1 MASAYVRFF
10 IFVKHSFAMCA
21 HWFMPLGDITCGLAG
36 GSDVPF
42 PLQHPV
48 LGAVSCSAPR
58 LASTECREGRRGR
71 GRGRQVWEEQR
82 RAWDSKG
89 KAGGGEEQPSAPM
102 TRTPTHTVT
111 CCGLK
116 AVLAVVCHTYHP
128 PLFQLASAYPCTPTE
143 ASPHPVAAAVREGRG
158 RCEVYSCT

>member
-1 MASAYVRFF
+1 
-10 IFVKHSFAMCA
+10 
-21 HWFMPLGDITCGLAG
+21 
-36 GSDVPF
+36 
-42 PLQHPV
+42 
-48 LGAVSCSAPR
+48 
-58 LASTECREGRRGR
+58 
-71 GRGRQVWEEQR
+71 
-82 RAWDSKG
+82 
-89 KAGGGEEQPSAPM
+89 M

-158 RCEVYSCT
+158 GEGRGGEGRGGEGRGGEGSGGLHTCLTDVVVMVSCTHHFAIKLTKVVLTLAANVEWVFERSASSPFIDSHALLSVLQG